1 MNLQEEK
8 NKLET
13 LEYFRKEIH
22 DRHLAI
28 EHFNT
33 MLEPNRGCFFEKLF
47 RIFGIKLETSK
58 TRCINGDSVHIEI
71 DIELKKDII
80 SAFEKS
86 KARLEN
92 LYKEN
97 ANEFMTTVDFTET
110 INSSK

>member
-22 DRHLAI
+22 DRYLAI
-28 EHFNT
+28 EHFKKLSNQ
-33 MLEPNRGCFFEKLF
+33 NSDGFFEKLF
-47 RIFGIKLETSK
+47 RLFGIELKTSK
-58 TRCINGDSVHIEI
+58 TRCIDGDYMHIEI
-71 DIELKKDII
+71 DIGLKKDII

-86 KARLEN
+86 KSRLEN

-97 ANEFMTTVDFTET
+97 ANDFMSTVNLKE
-110 INSSK
+110 NEV

>member
-28 EHFNT
+28 EHFKKLSNH
-33 MLEPNRGCFFEKLF
+33 NSDGFFEKLF
-47 RIFGIKLETSK
+47 RLFGIDLKTSK
-58 TRCINGDSVHIEI
+58 TRCIDGDSVHIEI

-86 KARLEN
+86 KERLEK

-97 ANEFMTTVDFTET
+97 VNEFMSTVEFTET